1 MTSPASTHAAAAAT
15 VPPARHRW
23 AALAVCCLAAMLLGI
38 DNSVLN
44 YAIPS
49 LLKDMGPSGTEILW
63 ICDIY
68 GFAMGGLLVVM
79 GNLGDRLGRKR
90 MMLLGAAA
98 FGVVSL
104 LTAYAPNPEALVVG
118 RALLGAAGAAMVPS
132 TLSVVR
138 HAFTDP
144 RERTTAIGISSGI
157 GAASFALGPVVGG
170 LLLDHFWWGSVFLIN
185 VPLMAVVVVAGG
197 LVLPESR
204 NPRPGRLD
212 WIGVALSIVG
222 VLGAVYAIKAGFR
235 DGADHAPV
243 WIAVAIC
250 APALVLFA
258 RRQVRVEEPLI
269 DLRLFRDPAFSGA
282 VGSNLVMIFASST
295 LSLAFSLYFQVVRG
309 WSPFTAGLALLPG
322 PLAAAFVA
330 PLATALIPR
339 LGRARVVAIGLVLL
353 AASTAALGRLA
364 EPGTPY
370 WQLLAPL
377 VVNGMGVILVVSV
390 TNDTILASAP
400 KERTGAAAG
409 VSETAMEMGGS
420 LGIAV
425 LGSLLGAVYHHALA
439 LPAGLPADAAGAARE
454 SVGGAVEA
462 AARVPGAEGAALL
475 AAAKTAFCHSVQVTA
490 VVGAALLAVGA
501 VAALY
506 TLRGVPA
513 AIPDPESGEPL
524 PPPARSSAG

>member
-1 MTSPASTHAAAAAT
+1 MTNPVRTKDAAA
-15 VPPARHRW
+15 PARHRW

-49 LLKDMGPSGTEILW
+49 LLRDMGPSGTEILW
-63 ICDIY
+63 ISDIY
-68 GFAMGGLLVVM
+68 GFAMGGLLVLM

-104 LTAYAPNPEALVVG
+104 LTAYAPGPGALIAG
-118 RALLGAAGAAMVPS
+118 RALLGVAGAAMVPS

-144 RERTTAIGISSGI
+144 KERTTAIGISSGI

-185 VPLMAVVVVAGG
+185 VPLMAVVLVAGV

-212 WIGVALSIVG
+212 WIGVPLSVVG
-222 VLGAVYAIKAGFR
+222 VLGAIYAVKEGFR

-243 WIAVAIC
+243 WVAAAIGTV
-250 APALVLFA
+250 ALVLFA

-269 DLRLFRDPAFSGA
+269 DLRLFRNPAFSGA

-322 PLAAAFVA
+322 PLAAAFAA

-339 LGRARVVAIGLVLL
+339 LGRARVVALGLVLL
-353 AASTAALGRLA
+353 AVSTAALGSLSS
-364 EPGTPY
+364 PGTPY
-370 WQLLAPL
+370 WELLAPL
-377 VVNGMGVILVVSV
+377 VVNGAGVILVVSV

-400 KERTGAAAG
+400 KERTGAAAA

-425 LGSLLGAVYHHALA
+425 LGSLLGVFYRDALA
-439 LPAGLPADAAGAARE
+439 LPAGLPAGAADAARE
-454 SVGGAVEA
+454 SVGGAAEA
-462 AARVPGAEGAALL
+462 AARMPGADGSGLL
-475 AAAKTAFCHSVQVTA
+475 AAAKDAFCHSVQVTGVVAA
-490 VVGAALLAVGA
+490 VLLAAGA
-501 VAALY
+501 VMALY

-513 AIPDPESGEPL
+513 EIPDPEAGEEDVLPL
-524 PPPARSSAG
+524 PAASGR